1 MAETSA
7 QLRRLGTELRRLRE
21 ATGRTQT
28 DVGEALGR
36 TKTTILNWE
45 RGKTKLSKSDLVC
58 LLVELRAPVELRKG
72 LEKLRQEAPRR
83 APQWA
88 TYGLPDWMRPLV
100 SFEQDAVAIQTFEP
114 VLIPGLLQTEEYAHA
129 IHTAGRHKVAPEF
142 IEKWVAARM
151 QRQQRLRGPAPATL
165 HAVIAEA
172 ALHLEMGGRAAF
184 ARQLECL
191 LDAASSDNITL
202 QILAAGETGYGG
214 VASNFHVLH
223 FAEVDA
229 YPPLGCFDGPL
240 GGYIVSDEGDVATM
254 VKMFDDLSQLALSE
268 ADSAELLAANLK
280 KHRRKATTH
289 A

>member
-58 LLVELRAPVELRKG
+58 LLAELRAPAELRKG

-88 TYGLPDWMRPLV
+88 TYGLPDWLRPLV

-129 IHTAGRHKVAPEF
+129 IHSGGKHKVAPEF
-142 IEKWVAARM
+142 VEKWVAARM
-151 QRQQRLRGPAPATL
+151 KRQQRLSGPAPATL

-172 ALHLEMGGRAAF
+172 ALRLEVGGRAVF
-184 ARQLECL
+184 ARQLESL
-191 LDAASSDNITL
+191 LEVGSRDHITV
-202 QILAAGETGYGG
+202 QVLAARETGYGG

-223 FAEVDA
+223 FAEVDE
-229 YPPLGCFDGPL
+229 YPPLACFDGPL

-254 VKMFDDLSQLALSE
+254 VRMFGDLCQLALSE
-268 ADSAELLAANLK
+268 QDSAELLANTLK
-280 KHRRKATTH
+280 RYRRKATTH

>member
-1 MAETSA
+1 MAVERHAPCGDPPVFLLAVDLYDGEQSWGGVVD
-7 QLRRLGTELRRLRE
+7 QL
-21 ATGRTQT
+21 
-28 DVGEALGR
+28 
-36 TKTTILNWE
+36 
-45 RGKTKLSKSDLVC
+45 
-58 LLVELRAPVELRKG
+58 APAELRKG

-88 TYGLPDWMRPLV
+88 TCGLPDWMRPLV

-151 QRQQRLRGPAPATL
+151 RRQQRLRGPAPATL

-172 ALHLEMGGRAAF
+172 ALHLELGGRADF
-184 ARQLECL
+184 TRQLECL
-191 LDAASSDNITL
+191 LDAASRDNITL
-202 QILAAGETGYGG
+202 QVLAAGETGYGG

-223 FAEVDA
+223 FAEVDE

-254 VKMFDDLSQLALSE
+254 VKMFDDLRQLALSE
-268 ADSAELLAANLK
+268 AESAELLAASLK
-280 KHRRKATTH
+280 KHRRRATTH

>member
-7 QLRRLGTELRRLRE
+7 QLRRLGAELRRLRE

-58 LLVELRAPVELRKG
+58 LLAELRAPAELRKG

-88 TYGLPDWMRPLV
+88 TYGLPDWLRPLV
-100 SFEQDAVAIQTFEP
+100 SFEQDAVAIQTFQP
-114 VLIPGLLQTEEYAHA
+114 VIIPGLLQTAEYARA
-129 IHTAGRHKVAPEF
+129 IHTTGRHKVAPEF

-151 QRQQRLRGPAPATL
+151 QRQQRLSGPSPATL
-165 HAVIAEA
+165 HAVVAEA
-172 ALHLEMGGRAAF
+172 ALRLETGGHAVF
-184 ARQLECL
+184 SRQLEKL
-191 LDAASSDNITL
+191 IEAASTENITV
-202 QILAAGETGYGG
+202 QVLAAGETGYAG

-240 GGYIVSDEGDVATM
+240 GGYIISDEGDVATM
-254 VKMFDDLSQLALSE
+254 VRMFEDLSQLALPES
-268 ADSAELLAANLK
+268 DSVELLTATLK
-280 KHRRKATTH
+280 KHRKRGSVH
-289 A
+289 G

>member
-1 MAETSA
+1 MFSMASIRGPSRWTVSD
-7 QLRRLGTELRRLRE
+7 GS
-21 ATGRTQT
+21 
-28 DVGEALGR
+28 
-36 TKTTILNWE
+36 KTTIVNWE
-45 RGKTKLSKSDLVC
+45 RGKTKLSKSDPVC
-58 LLVELRAPVELRKG
+58 LLAELRAPAELRKG

-129 IHTAGRHKVAPEF
+129 IHAAGRHKVAPEF

-151 QRQQRLRGPAPATL
+151 RRQQRLRGPAPATL

-172 ALHLEMGGRAAF
+172 ALHLELGGRADF
-184 ARQLECL
+184 TRQLECL
-191 LDAASSDNITL
+191 LDAASRDNITL
-202 QILAAGETGYGG
+202 QVLAA
-214 VASNFHVLH
+214 VLH
-223 FAEVDA
+223 FAEVDE

-240 GGYIVSDEGDVATM
+240 GGYIVSDEGDVGTM
-254 VKMFDDLSQLALSE
+254 VKMFDDLRQLALSE
-268 ADSAELLAANLK
+268 AESAELLAANLK
-280 KHRRKATTH
+280 KHRRRATTH